1 MPIPL
6 LSALSGVTAASSI
19 SGAEVVTS
27 DGRSLP
33 LLGATLRGEARGGLA
48 RLVLEQRFANRHA
61 ESLHVTYRMPL
72 PANGAVSG
80 YSFELAGRVI
90 AGVVEPRAKARETF
104 ERAVAAGKT
113 AALLDQERDDIFT
126 QQLGNLPAGEMLI
139 ARTTIDVRLT
149 WLPEGEWELRFP
161 TVIGPRYV
169 DSVEDAQATH
179 VEVAVGGIAARV
191 GIEIAIGDVMVPG
204 RSASSASHGIVQ
216 TAKDDAVV
224 VGLRDQSALDRDLV
238 LRWPVASA
246 SVGVSLATHCRA
258 KGDAF
263 GLLTIVPP
271 DPAARMTTVPRDLI
285 ILLDTSGSMG
295 GLPLD
300 MAKQVIHLL
309 MASLGDADRFEII
322 EFSNSPRRYQR
333 EPVAATASARS
344 AALRW
349 VDKLSAGGGTEM
361 ASAVSTAMS
370 MLRPDAQR
378 QVVLISDGYVGGE
391 AQILRALLKGLPGR
405 CRLHVVGVGA
415 APNRSLAQALA
426 RAGRGAEVLVGMTED
441 LERVVKR
448 LLDRTTAPA
457 LTDVVI
463 EGSALVRHAPRHVP
477 DVFAGSPIVAGLE
490 LSPAGGE
497 LVVRGRRAH
506 DTWEQRISVPARAP
520 GSGNAAIAAL
530 YAREH
535 VADLEMQWSAGEGVG
550 EIDRAIESTGVGFQI
565 STRMTSWVAVD
576 PARRV
581 ATEGGARHEVV
592 PQELPFGTSAA
603 SFGLRASMAPEL
615 DAYQAEPMLAS
626 LGSGSVTRAGVVTGA
641 MKTMMVGSSRPA
653 PEPKAEE
660 RTSMAPKPPAA
671 MPAPEKVPWTP
682 KSLRWYLPIL
692 LGILIGLLIWWL
704 LA

>member
-1 MPIPL
+1 MTLPL
-6 LSALSGVTAASSI
+6 LSALSGVTASSNH
-19 SGAEVVTS
+19 GAEVVTS

-61 ESLHVTYRMPL
+61 EPLHVTYRMPL
-72 PANGAVSG
+72 PANGAVSA
-80 YSFELAGRVI
+80 YAFELAGRVI
-90 AGVVEPRAKARETF
+90 TGVVEPRAKARETF
-104 ERAVAAGKT
+104 ERAVAEGKT
-113 AALLDQERDDIFT
+113 AAILDQERADIFT
-126 QQLGNLPAGEMLI
+126 QQLGNLPPGEELI

-169 DSVEDAQATH
+169 DNLEDATATH
-179 VEVAVGGIAARV
+179 VEVAVGGVAARV
-191 GIEIAIGDVMVPG
+191 GIEIAIGDALVAG
-204 RSASSASHGIVQ
+204 RGASSASHGIVQ
-216 TAKDDAVV
+216 TTKDDAVV

-246 SVGVSLATHCRA
+246 SVGLSLATHRRPT
-258 KGDAF
+258 GDAF

-271 DPAARMTTVPRDLI
+271 APAARATSVARDLI

-322 EFSNSPRRYQR
+322 EFSNRPRPYQP
-333 EPVAATASARS
+333 EPVAATAEARS
-344 AALRW
+344 AALKW
-349 VDKLSAGGGTEM
+349 VNKLSAGGGTEM
-361 ASAVSTAMS
+361 ASAVSAAMS

-391 AQILRALLKGLPGR
+391 AQILRTLLKGLPGR

-441 LERVVKR
+441 LERVAKR

-463 EGSALVRHAPRHVP
+463 EGSALVRHVPRHVP

-520 GSGNAAIAAL
+520 GTGNAAIAAL

-535 VADLEMQWSAGEGVG
+535 VADLEMEWSAGGNAAAIES
-550 EIDRAIESTGVGFQI
+550 DRAIESTGVEFQI

-576 PARRV
+576 QSRRV
-581 ATEGGARHEVV
+581 ATDGRARHEVV

-603 SFGLRASMAPEL
+603 SFGLRSSMPGMLDTLEEEPTFASF
-615 DAYQAEPMLAS
+615 
-626 LGSGSVTRAGVVTGA
+626 GSVTKTRAGLAPGP
-641 MKTMMVGSSRPA
+641 MKTMMVRSSASEPMPVKEYVRQESQVA
-653 PEPKAEE
+653 PPGQAPRASAKRVNIE
-660 RTSMAPKPPAA
+660 RWVLAVLVLAA
-671 MPAPEKVPWTP
+671 
-682 KSLRWYLPIL
+682 L
-692 LGILIGLLIWWL
+692 LLALWWL
-704 LA
+704 V